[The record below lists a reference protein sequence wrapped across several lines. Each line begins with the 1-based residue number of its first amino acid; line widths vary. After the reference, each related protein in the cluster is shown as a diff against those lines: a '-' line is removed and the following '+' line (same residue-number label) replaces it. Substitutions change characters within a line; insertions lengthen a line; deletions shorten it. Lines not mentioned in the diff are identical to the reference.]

1 MPNSLHMD
9 VHPNDGRGFGPS
21 SNFHF
26 RWLNRHFCRFK
37 TAFDCQR
44 AFLIPCRTVW
54 FKPPSTA
61 LADSPPL
68 RGQSSRTS
76 RLGTKDWS
84 ASLFF
89 FLFFYHFL
97 SFYLSIIIYLASY
110 LSKWFK
116 MHIICHHMSQDY
128 PRLSYSTAKNVVS
141 LHCWHFP
148 PNLEISQA
156 WIQKA
161 IASPNSAVWLRQ
173 ETELA
178 KDLCKLFGSLHTC
191 LQVHVLFCL
200 VLFGSCAV
208 YTCPCKCKGRIHST

>member
-1 MPNSLHMD
+1 
-9 VHPNDGRGFGPS
+9 
-21 SNFHF
+21 
-26 RWLNRHFCRFK
+26 
-37 TAFDCQR
+37 
-44 AFLIPCRTVW
+44 
-54 FKPPSTA
+54 
-61 LADSPPL
+61 
-68 RGQSSRTS
+68 
-76 RLGTKDWS
+76 
-84 ASLFF
+84 
-89 FLFFYHFL
+89 
-97 SFYLSIIIYLASY
+97 
-110 LSKWFK
+110 
-116 MHIICHHMSQDY
+116 MSQDY

>member
-26 RWLNRHFCRFK
+26 CWLNRHFCRFK
-37 TAFDCQR
+37 TAFDCQK

-68 RGQSSRTS
+68 RDQSSRTS

-89 FLFFYHFL
+89 FLSFYHFL
-97 SFYLSIIIYLASY
+97 SFYLSNLASY
-110 LSKWFK
+110 LSKC
-116 MHIICHHMSQDY
+116 ISY
-128 PRLSYSTAKNVVS
+128 VPRLSYSTAIYVVS

-148 PNLEISQA
+148 PNLEILPSMDPE
-156 WIQKA
+156 
-161 IASPNSAVWLRQ
+161 SN
-173 ETELA
+173 
-178 KDLCKLFGSLHTC
+178 
-191 LQVHVLFCL
+191 
-200 VLFGSCAV
+200 
-208 YTCPCKCKGRIHST
+208 RIP